1 MTCVLQVLSNRVG
14 VLFLEQVKL
23 CTACGLAAR
32 SESCHQL
39 RHLVDVYYV
48 RAALGHS
55 KRSPV
60 EVCGAVG
67 VGLGRVRRGRSE
79 PEVRCIATQL
89 PQARV
94 FAHPWAPGHRLLR

>member
-1 MTCVLQVLSNRVG
+1 MTCVLQVLSDRVG
-14 VLFLEQVKL
+14 VLFLEQVEL
-23 CTACGLAAR
+23 CTARGLAAR

-39 RHLVDVYYV
+39 RHLVDVYDM

-55 KRSPV
+55 KGSPV
-60 EVCGAVG
+60 EVCGAAG

-79 PEVRCIATQL
+79 PKVRCIAAQL

-94 FAHPWAPGHRLLR
+94 LAHPRAPGHRLLR